1 MDVIFSIRSVENA
14 SKNNHGDYGSYYNIQ
29 FFVGSRRPIYNKVVA
44 SISSPFV
51 RRRLI
56 LQSMAGAFLFWMSL
70 YIFVP
75 TLPVYAQSK
84 DSSLALVGLALAQYG
99 LWQALLRFPLGLA
112 ADWLGRRKPF
122 ILAGFILAALGA
134 WIMGSA
140 TGIAGIAIGRA
151 VTGLAVSSWVV
162 MVVVYSGL
170 FPPAEAT
177 RAAATLT
184 LVNSLAQGAASLASG
199 PLTALGGYAA
209 GFIVSMA
216 AAGAG
221 LLVWLP
227 GVETR
232 LPPLRPS
239 LASTR
244 RLVLR
249 KDVLGPALL
258 NAVQLYAVFAAIFG
272 FTPIL
277 AARFGATTF
286 QIGLLTT
293 TNIAVNV
300 AGNLLASL
308 LVRRTG
314 EVPLVYA
321 SFILLAAGIAAT
333 AAAPGLA
340 WLFFAQVLMGLGGG
354 IGYPLLLGLSIA
366 QVKEGERNTAMG
378 LHQAV
383 YGIGMFAG
391 PWLSGLLAVPLGI
404 QSMFAVTAGVVL
416 GIGILG
422 TWILNRK

>member
-1 MDVIFSIRSVENA
+1 M
-14 SKNNHGDYGSYYNIQ
+14 
-29 FFVGSRRPIYNKVVA
+29 
-44 SISSPFV
+44 ISHSPPT

-56 LQSMAGAFLFWMSL
+56 LQSIAGAFFFWFSL
-70 YIFVP
+70 YVFVP

-84 DSSLALVGLALAQYG
+84 TDSLAQVGLALAQYG
-99 LWQALLRFPLGLA
+99 LWQALLRFPLGLG
-112 ADWLGRRKPF
+112 ADWLGRRKPI
-122 ILAGFILAALGA
+122 ILAGFMLAALGA
-134 WIMGSA
+134 WVMGSA
-140 TGIAGIAIGRA
+140 AGITGIAVGRA

-177 RAAATLT
+177 QAAATLT

-209 GFIVSMA
+209 GFTAAVA

-227 GVETR
+227 GAETR

-239 LASTR
+239 PGSIR

-277 AARFGATTF
+277 AERFGATTI

-314 EVPLVYA
+314 EQPLVYA
-321 SFILLAAGIAAT
+321 SFVLLAAGLALT
-333 AAAPGLA
+333 AAAPGLP
-340 WLFFAQVLMGLGGG
+340 WLYAAQVFMGVGGG

-366 QVKEGERNTAMG
+366 RVGEGERNTAMG

-391 PWLSGLLAVPLGI
+391 PWLSGLLAVPLGV
-404 QSMFAVTAGVVL
+404 QPMFAVTAVVILAIGLL
-416 GIGILG
+416 GNWG
-422 TWILNRK
+422 LNK